1 MNNNNNNP
9 MQMVMSFMESG
20 GNPQVLAQQIVN
32 QNPQMV
38 QMISQVKNMAGNK
51 TPKEFAMQLAKQN
64 GMNPKQ
70 IENLFNKMGSK

>member
-1 MNNNNNNP
+1 MNNNNSI
-9 MQMVMSFMESG
+9 QMVMSFMESG

>member
-9 MQMVMSFMESG
+9 IQMVMSFMESG

-64 GMNPKQ
+64 GMNQKQ

>member
-9 MQMVMSFMESG
+9 IQMVMSFMESG